1 MLPSVTPI
9 RLPHLSDNRFPTLQ
23 QQPLLARL
31 TRAFALLACLL
42 GSTVILG
49 SPVIPAPLAMAQDE
63 PEVPVIKPSEAAQH
77 VDKQVIVEFEVASSS
92 LLKERDM
99 CFLNSLK
106 DHRQEDNFS
115 VVLRKAG
122 LKAFADKEIE
132 DPAKHFL
139 KKKVRVEGKVEI
151 YKEKPQ
157 IVVTKFEQLKVVGV
171 RPDDE

>member
-1 MLPSVTPI
+1 MSVQPATCQPAHRSALPPGGRRDTGWGRISG
-9 RLPHLSDNRFPTLQ
+9 
-23 QQPLLARL
+23 
-31 TRAFALLACLL
+31 LL
-42 GSTVILG
+42 GFLVLIAAG
-49 SPVIPAPLAMAQDE
+49 WVVPVAAQDSTE
-63 PEVPVIKPSEAAQH
+63 LPVIKPSDAAQH

-92 LLKERDM
+92 FLKERDM

-122 LKAFADKEIE
+122 LKVFADKEIE

-139 KKKVRVEGKVEI
+139 KKKVRVEGKVEL
-151 YKEKPQ
+151 YNKKPQ

-171 RPDDE
+171 RPADE

>member
-1 MLPSVTPI
+1 MIAAGWV
-9 RLPHLSDNRFPTLQ
+9 
-23 QQPLLARL
+23 A
-31 TRAFALLACLL
+31 
-42 GSTVILG
+42 
-49 SPVIPAPLAMAQDE
+49 PVAAQDSTE
-63 PEVPVIKPSEAAQH
+63 LPVIKPSDAAQH

-92 LLKERDM
+92 FLKERDM

-122 LKAFADKEIE
+122 LKVFADKEIE

-139 KKKVRVEGKVEI
+139 KKKVRVEGKVEL
-151 YKEKPQ
+151 YNKKPQ

-171 RPDDE
+171 RPADE

>member
-1 MLPSVTPI
+1 MSVQPATSLTHCHPVNTHPSTQFLRRGQLHVLLGLMWLMTAGMLP
-9 RLPHLSDNRFPTLQ
+9 
-23 QQPLLARL
+23 LA
-31 TRAFALLACLL
+31 T
-42 GSTVILG
+42 
-49 SPVIPAPLAMAQDE
+49 AQDST
-63 PEVPVIKPSEAAQH
+63 EVPVIKPTDAAQH

-106 DHRQEDNFS
+106 DHRQDDNFS
-115 VVLRKAG
+115 VVLRKPG

-139 KKKVRVEGKVEI
+139 KKKVRVEGKVEL
-151 YKEKPQ
+151 YNKKPQ

-171 RPDDE
+171 KPEDE

>member
-1 MLPSVTPI
+1 MLLSLNPADLVRP
-9 RLPHLSDNRFPTLQ
+9 SDNGSSAPQAPQR
-23 QQPLLARL
+23 LARL
-31 TRAFALLACLL
+31 GRGLVLLACLL
-42 GSTVILG
+42 GSTL
-49 SPVIPAPLAMAQDE
+49 IPAPLAFAQNE